1 MIRQEAQKLV
11 GKTVFAWTGLRGCY
25 IGELIEVLP
34 TRPWRGRVKILAV
47 VEYPV
52 QGLGAN
58 RMFRE
63 RRPARFGE
71 VWEFGGINIK
81 PHEGEMPDYQASLE
95 NALRK
100 KIEIFER
107 MQRNSLTEMALQS
120 LRRHLGEITDRQ
132 RNEGSPCVK
141 KQP

>member
-1 MIRQEAQKLV
+1 MTRREAEKLV

-58 RMFRE
+58 RIMFRE

-81 PHEGEMPDYQASLE
+81 PHEGEVPDYQVSLDA
-95 NALRK
+95 ALRQAISK
-100 KIEIFER
+100 LEGMRRTGLMDRWLE
-107 MQRNSLTEMALQS
+107 TLQ
-120 LRRHLGEITDRQ
+120 RHLQEL
-132 RNEGSPCVK
+132 
-141 KQP
+141 

>member
-1 MIRQEAQKLV
+1 MTRQEAQKLI

-34 TRPWRGRVKILAV
+34 TRPWRGKVKILAV

-63 RRPARFGE
+63 RRPAHFGE

-81 PHEGEMPDYQASLE
+81 PYEGEVPDYQASLE
-95 NALRK
+95 TALRQA
-100 KIEIFER
+100 ISRLEGMLR
-107 MQRNSLTEMALQS
+107 TGLMEMWLQALQC
-120 LRRHLGEITDRQ
+120 HLQ
-132 RNEGSPCVK
+132 KLQQN
-141 KQP
+141 